1 MATLAESQAQQAW
14 PLLTSLAAEGER
26 SATYLYWPG
35 RITYT
40 ELAEK
45 LGTHER
51 GLVPMLD
58 LIMSH
63 CRSSGLPPLT
73 GVVTLK
79 ETGVPGDGFPLELMP
94 RIPDVF
100 TFNWTT
106 LENPFE
112 IARPQ

>member
-26 SATYLYWPG
+26 SVTYLYWPG
-35 RITYT
+35 SINYT

-51 GLVPMLD
+51 GLVPMLEV
-58 LIMSH
+58 IMSH

-73 GVVTLK
+73 GLVVLK
-79 ETGVPGDGFPLELMP
+79 ETGVPGDGFPIELTP
-94 RIPDVF
+94 KIPDIY
-100 TFNWTT
+100 TFKWE
-106 LENPFE
+106 LVENPF
-112 IARPQ
+112 A